1 LTVKRQ
7 IRLDGFNALLSQQR
21 NTLHMMK
28 KTIVIALAAFL
39 LSGCKNFYHSSCP
52 GFAGENPE
60 ARDGIRSVIETCN

>member
-1 LTVKRQ
+1 
-7 IRLDGFNALLSQQR
+7 
-21 NTLHMMK
+21 MMK

-39 LSGCKNFYHSSCP
+39 LSSCKNFYHSSCP